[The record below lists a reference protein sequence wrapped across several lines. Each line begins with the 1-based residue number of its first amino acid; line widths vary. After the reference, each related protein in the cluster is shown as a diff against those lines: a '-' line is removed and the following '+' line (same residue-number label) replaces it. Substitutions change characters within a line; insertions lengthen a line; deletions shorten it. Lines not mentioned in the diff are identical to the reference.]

1 MDQIKIQMK
10 TLDHPYHMKSTPL
23 YLNMVLAEH
32 IIKEQD
38 YSIEHHNIDSVAI
51 DFDTELSFFK
61 LKWIQFN
68 IIILEYIL
76 TGKRA

>member
-1 MDQIKIQMK
+1 MFRHHVDQIKIQMK

-23 YLNMVLAEH
+23 YLNMVLTEH

-51 DFDTELSFFK
+51 DFDTELSF
-61 LKWIQFN
+61 L
-68 IIILEYIL
+68 
-76 TGKRA
+76 A